1 MRAIRYAR
9 KLAPPGTPADGSGRH
24 SLVLRQSTITR
35 FTVAAFVVAA
45 LLLTGGIFFLNRAL
59 TEERQ
64 AIAPIAGLSQT
75 IDSHTQDQVQ
85 RAAASTRAAAT
96 LLAVLA
102 IGLTA
107 GLGATLWLLHRTVAG
122 PIGAYTRALR
132 DRDPADLA
140 FALTPAGTIELRELA
155 RVLNEQ
161 VRDTEE
167 QAGRNR
173 ALLREV
179 ADVARQVAQRAAQVD
194 ECNDQAALPATR
206 LAVARIAE
214 MDRLVAQIAV
224 VVETI
229 DDIAEQTNLLAL
241 NAAIEAARAGEH
253 GRGFAVVADEVR
265 RLAERSQRET
275 RAIGE
280 LIAAIRDGSREAAGA
295 SAYVAGKP
303 EAGIVRAD
311 QAGTTLDEILGS
323 VGATAEA
330 LEAIV
335 ARYAGDGDRLGRT
348 ATIVNFR
355 AA

>member
-1 MRAIRYAR
+1 
-9 KLAPPGTPADGSGRH
+9 
-24 SLVLRQSTITR
+24 LVLRQSTITNV
-35 FTVAAFVVAA
+35 TTAAFVVAA
-45 LLLTGGIFFLNRAL
+45 LLLAGGILFLNRAL
-59 TEERQ
+59 AEERQ
-64 AIAPIAGLSQT
+64 AIAPIATLSQT
-75 IDSHTQDQVQ
+75 IDSHTQDQLQ
-85 RAAASTRAAAT
+85 RAAERTRAAAT

-102 IGLTA
+102 LGLTA
-107 GLGATLWLLHRTVAG
+107 GLGATLWLLHRTIAR
-122 PIGAYTRALR
+122 PIGAYRRALR
-132 DRDPADLA
+132 DRDPADVA
-140 FALTPAGTIELRELA
+140 FALTPAGTVELRELA

-167 QAGRNR
+167 QAARNR
-173 ALLREV
+173 ALVREI
-179 ADVARQVAQRAAQVD
+179 ADVARQVAQRAVQVD

-206 LAVARIAE
+206 LAVAKIAE
-214 MDRLVAQIAV
+214 LDRLVAQIDAV
-224 VVETI
+224 VGTI

-295 SAYVAGKP
+295 IGHGARKAG
-303 EAGIVRAD
+303 AGPLRAE
-311 QAGTTLDEILGS
+311 QAETALDEVLAS

-335 ARYAGDGDRLGRT
+335 ARYAGDGDRSGRT
-348 ATIVNFR
+348 ATIVSFR